1 MKWFRLQLRLKHQ
14 GRLRHRFSDIEVS
27 LFKNSPK
34 DTLNQLH
41 WKKIEWRSQGKTNRQ
56 VGEEETELPDS
67 LAIQVAEL
75 QTDALD
81 IYNKLLKAGI
91 AKECAR
97 MILPLNTS
105 TTLYMAGTVRSWIHF
120 LSLRTKE
127 DTQKEHRYIANEI
140 KKIFIEEFP
149 ITSCALNWI

>member
-1 MKWFRLQLRLKHQ
+1 MA
-14 GRLRHRFSDIEVS
+14 
-27 LFKNSPK
+27 
-34 DTLNQLH
+34 
-41 WKKIEWRSQGKTNRQ
+41 
-56 VGEEETELPDS
+56 DS

-127 DTQKEHRYIANEI
+127 DTQKEHRDIANEI